1 MAIMYKEGLNIK
13 APLLNFGVSVNKNNT
28 DENILAIDH
37 PSFLPVTR
45 NMLLFGTSKFLK
57 VFYIYNYYYNVWLI
71 KST

>member
-1 MAIMYKEGLNIK
+1 MYKEGLNIK

-28 DENILAIDH
+28 NENILAIDH

-57 VFYIYNYYYNVWLI
+57 VSYIYNQYYNLW
-71 KST
+71 S

>member
-1 MAIMYKEGLNIK
+1 MNNYSSFKWYEYMAIMYKEGLNIK

-28 DENILAIDH
+28 NEYIMAIDH

-57 VFYIYNYYYNVWLI
+57 VFYI
-71 KST
+71 